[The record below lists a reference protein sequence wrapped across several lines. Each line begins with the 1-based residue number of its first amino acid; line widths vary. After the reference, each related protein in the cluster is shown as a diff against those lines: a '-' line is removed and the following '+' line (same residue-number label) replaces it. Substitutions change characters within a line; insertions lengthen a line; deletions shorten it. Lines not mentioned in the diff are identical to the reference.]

1 MDKKE
6 LVTRLLMV
14 CQTVDRLEDIGMALS
29 GSSYSP
35 ESIINDFVKVKDL
48 LLDIVLEGLQEDSA
62 EYNVMFDKYFEIL
75 NKEITV
81 EKKAELMMKIVDLI

>member
-14 CQTVDRLEDIGMALS
+14 CQAVDRLEDIGMALS

-48 LLDIVLEGLQEDSA
+48 LLDIVLEGLQKDSA

>member
-14 CQTVDRLEDIGMALS
+14 CQAVDRLEDIGMALS

-48 LLDIVLEGLQEDSA
+48 LLDIVLEGLQNDSA